1 MSLILVVEPEP
12 RYVERIHDALGADG
26 WKVQAVPGHA
36 EALAAVAS
44 QSPELILVSAVA
56 PGADRVVGAFSR
68 HAGGPGV
75 LVLLAEGAEPE
86 VAAGQFRGEDHVNK
100 PFTAQELRLAVK
112 RTLTA
117 RREAPPPAA
126 PAPESDAPKLTSH
139 EIFGDLLAEVE
150 DEVGGALRSRR
161 PPPASQVQP
170 PADMAGAPAMAAPAS
185 AASPA
190 PARPPAAAHDDDE
203 IQRRL
208 EQTLSG
214 VLRPDLR
221 APVPAPPSAAAK
233 SAEALAAAAGAAAAA
248 AAAKKP
254 EAKRGDDVDAL
265 ISKTLTGLNLE
276 KELGRGR
283 TALAAGKPVAPVVGA
298 AAAVSAAAG
307 PASSRATAAAGG
319 IAAAAGRAA
328 AATTVGAAQ
337 APAMASTTGASAA
350 PQPDAKPIP
359 VPPQPS
365 FAPPSSDPAST
376 AQPTAPGQPPRAER
390 TATGKLKFDLQDFEE
405 LTKTH
410 RATGAIKIPTA
421 AAVAAPAAPVPASPK
436 PAAAPPPA
444 ASAARTAPPAAAAT
458 PSHAAPTPPPAAS
471 PAAKAA
477 DSAATVRI
485 PVVRPEDTGQPGEH
499 FGQYTLLE
507 RIAVGGMAELYKAR
521 MSGVE
526 GFQKTVAIKRILPH
540 LTDNAEFVEM
550 FIDEGKL
557 AAQLNHPNIAHI
569 YDLGKI
575 GRDYYIA
582 MEFVE
587 GRDLRSVLNLARR
600 KAMPV
605 PMGLALLIA
614 ARLASALDYAHRKRD
629 FEGREMGLVHR
640 DVSPQNILLTHE
652 GDIKLVDFGIAKA
665 VSKASQTQIGALKG
679 KLQYMSPEQAW
690 GRAVDPRS
698 DIFSLGAVLFELLT
712 GERLFVGVN
721 EMSVL
726 EAVREGKIRAPR
738 DVNPAVPREV
748 DALVLNA
755 LALEPTE
762 RYATAGELQQRLEE
776 VLYALRPTPGHS
788 DLAAYLQRLE
798 EGTAAGVAPPAGET
812 AAEAAPPAAGV
823 VAAAAAA
830 HRAAP
835 AAPAPAAVAHPPAK
849 TGTGLPRAV
858 EVPAMAM
865 PAAAAG
871 HAPGHTA
878 AGVLDERGGRNR
890 MLLLAAMVAV
900 VLAGVLIWFV
910 VRGRGGAAPA
920 PQAATPPGVT
930 VPARQAPPARP
941 AAGVPAGPG
950 VAGQAAVAPAAAGV
964 DVNKIVNQELARKEE
979 ELRRK
984 AEADKRQLEREVE
997 AARLAAAAK
1006 AQTAAADERAA
1017 AVPEPAVMTPVQT
1030 APPEPIA
1037 EPAVERTE
1045 PARDPEPAA
1054 AEPVPQAPPQ
1064 PTTREGDLVQLGPG
1078 VAAPQ
1083 LVSYDKPQ
1091 YPPAAKRVG
1100 AQGVVVVS
1108 LLVDENGR
1116 VVDTR
1121 VVEGPKQHGF
1131 NEAALAAARTA
1142 RYRPATKDGVRVK
1155 VWTRLRIPFKL

>member
-26 WKVQAVPGHA
+26 WKVQSVPGHA

-44 QSPELILVSAVA
+44 QSPELILVSAAA
-56 PGADRVVGAFSR
+56 PGAERVVGAFSR

-75 LVLLAEGAEPE
+75 LVLLAEGAEAE
-86 VAAGQFRGEDHVNK
+86 ATIGRFGGEDHVSK

-117 RREAPPPAA
+117 RREAPPPA
-126 PAPESDAPKLTSH
+126 PAPPPETDEPKLTSH

-161 PPPASQVQP
+161 PAPASQVQP
-170 PADMAGAPAMAAPAS
+170 PPDMVEPAVAGAAAAGGTS
-185 AASPA
+185 A
-190 PARPPAAAHDDDE
+190 PARPAAAAHDDDE

-214 VLRPDLR
+214 VLRGEPR
-221 APVPAPPSAAAK
+221 APAAAT
-233 SAEALAAAAGAAAAA
+233 AAGAASAAA
-248 AAAKKP
+248 QAKAAATLAAAMPVSAPRKP
-254 EAKRGDDVDAL
+254 ETKPGDDVDAL

-276 KELGRGR
+276 KELGRG
-283 TALAAGKPVAPVVGA
+283 KA
-298 AAAVSAAAG
+298 AAAKPAAQPSAAPAAPSAAPPVPPPPSQPAASTQ
-307 PASSRATAAAGG
+307 PASAST
-319 IAAAAGRAA
+319 
-328 AATTVGAAQ
+328 
-337 APAMASTTGASAA
+337 PASTTQPAA
-350 PQPDAKPIP
+350 A
-359 VPPQPS
+359 
-365 FAPPSSDPAST
+365 
-376 AQPTAPGQPPRAER
+376 PPRAER
-390 TATGKLKFDLQDFEE
+390 TATGKHKFDLQDLEE
-405 LTKTH
+405 LTKSH
-410 RATGAIKIPTA
+410 RATGAVKIPTA
-421 AAVAAPAAPVPASPK
+421 AAAAAPAASKPAAAAAAAAPAKPVAAPAAP
-436 PAAAPPPA
+436 PAAAPP
-444 ASAARTAPPAAAAT
+444 
-458 PSHAAPTPPPAAS
+458 
-471 PAAKAA
+471 AAKPL
-477 DSAATVRI
+477 DPAATVRI
-485 PVVRPEDTGQPGEH
+485 PVVRPEEAGQPGER

-605 PMGLALLIA
+605 PLGLAVLIA

-698 DIFSLGAVLFELLT
+698 DIFSLGSVLFELLT
-712 GERLFVGVN
+712 GERLFVGDN

-726 EAVREGKIRAPR
+726 EAVREGKIRSPR

-748 DALVLNA
+748 AALVLHA
-755 LALEPTE
+755 LALEPEE
-762 RYATAGELQQRLEE
+762 RFATAGELQHGLEE
-776 VLYALRPTPGHS
+776 VLYSLRPTPGHS
-788 DLAAYLQRLE
+788 DLAAYLQRLA
-798 EGTAAGVAPPAGET
+798 EGTAAGVAAPAGEAVAT
-812 AAEAAPPAAGV
+812 ATGAGDGAAAARRAAAVVPAPPAAEV
-823 VAAAAAA
+823 KPAAAAK
-830 HRAAP
+830 P
-835 AAPAPAAVAHPPAK
+835 AAGAPRPA
-849 TGTGLPRAV
+849 
-858 EVPAMAM
+858 EVPAVAM
-865 PAAAAG
+865 PAAAAAG
-871 HAPGHTA
+871 HAAATLGQTA
-878 AGVLDERGGRNR
+878 AGILEERGGRNR
-890 MLLLAAMVAV
+890 VLLLAAMVVV

-910 VRGRGGAAPA
+910 VRGRGGEAPA
-920 PQAATPPGVT
+920 QQAATPAGT
-930 VPARQAPPARP
+930 AAPARP
-941 AAGVPAGPG
+941 AQRGGPPAGVPAVQGAAGP
-950 VAGQAAVAPAAAGV
+950 AAVVPATSGV
-964 DVNKIVNQELARKEE
+964 DVDKIVNQELARKEE

-984 AEADKRQLEREVE
+984 AEADRRKLEREVE
-997 AARLAAAAK
+997 AARLAATKTQPAAEEQP
-1006 AQTAAADERAA
+1006 APA
-1017 AVPEPAVMTPVQT
+1017 AVEPAVMVPPPQA
-1030 APPEPIA
+1030 APPEPVPEPIVARA
-1037 EPAVERTE
+1037 EPVRE
-1045 PARDPEPAA
+1045 PEPAA
-1054 AEPVPQAPPQ
+1054 PAPAPQAPPQ

-1078 VAAPQ
+1078 VTAPR
-1083 LVSYDKPQ
+1083 LVSVDKPQ
-1091 YPPAAKRVG
+1091 YPPAAKRVR
-1100 AQGVVVVS
+1100 AQGELVIA

-1116 VVDTR
+1116 VQEAR
-1121 VVEGPKQHGF
+1121 VASGPTQNGLG
-1131 NEAALAAARTA
+1131 EAALAAARTA
-1142 RYRPATKDGVRVK
+1142 RYQPATKDGVRVK